1 MANLQTTIEL
11 IFQGIDNASEVS
23 NSVGKSLKGL
33 NDTVDSITSPLA
45 DFAGSVAVVQG
56 ALVALTGVIG
66 TLAYKES
73 VEFQKGLLD
82 LQKQMNDGEGDAK
95 SYASALEALAVR
107 YGTNANE
114 LVKSAADFKAG
125 GYDIQTSIQL
135 VKQSLDLMIAGDVS
149 AAQAT
154 DIMKR
159 SLAGFQI
166 AAPDASKE
174 AAHLAEVL
182 NRVADVANSDFDQI
196 ALAFADL
203 APIAKLTGLNFEEV
217 ASVLS
222 VVIDRTGSG
231 SEAANSLKS
240 VFLSLISPS
249 KEAAEVME
257 TLGVKFDAAGKPM
270 GSVKEIIAGLVPVFG
285 KMTDEQKLQTAAVLA
300 GKEQASAFV
309 SVLGDWKTG
318 LERTQI
324 ALANTGSTI
333 EKEVTT
339 RLGSADAAIN
349 SSNEAFRQLLR
360 VLGDEIQINTTGVIR
375 GLGELAIAFKGVIE
389 AGKLDPLFNLLRPQL
404 AAVEEL
410 FRTTAKNLPA
420 AFEGLKFDSLVNA
433 LNTLGEKA
441 KGALEALLGPIDLS
455 TVDGLRES
463 LQRVIDLLAGLT
475 NVTAGELGGL
485 APFLAGIREMA
496 MAFKDATPEA
506 QGLIGNLLGL
516 SVGFQGISGM
526 VGDAAL
532 VFLAFGDKLKALPAL
547 LAAFGAELGAIQTLA
562 ASGSIAAGLGAAGIA
577 GAVGVLAFELTRLS
591 GMDNVLN
598 DVLAPD
604 AVFGKGATLGTI
616 IADLAENLGLLGGAA
631 EKPQPPISELSKE
644 LDRNIEA
651 SQKSRTEINA
661 WMDAQEA
668 AAKVPAD
675 TTKEIEKLTAS
686 YAAAG
691 YQYDATTGQIRAMA
705 SEEFQRKV
713 QLSDLRETFLAAQRD
728 QTGYVGSVKDG
739 VVTYTQWGNALSGA
753 KKKTEDLGDT
763 LKNKTAKDILEA
775 TKVANDFQAKMEQIA
790 SNERI
795 KNIEAV
801 VSIKTEALK
810 ADAERVKATF
820 ESIDNTVSST
830 GDLLGSLFGAFNTA
844 TSNWDKAKIE
854 DQIALE
860 NKRRQDALELQKKL
874 AEAEIERIQA
884 QTESLN
890 RGDALIKIEGSGL
903 KPELEAFMWKILS
916 LIRVR
921 ANAEFSQYLLGV
933 ASP

>member
-11 IFQGIDNASEVS
+11 IFQGVDQTGTAIESVSSGLSKINDKVGNAAQ
-23 NSVGKSLKGL
+23 
-33 NDTVDSITSPLA
+33 PLA
-45 DFAGSVAVVQG
+45 DFTTGLLKVEG
-56 ALVALTGVIG
+56 AAIATGVALLAVATDQAGKFEESFREIA
-66 TLAYKES
+66 TLTDQP
-73 VEFQKGLLD
+73 VEGLQNFRTAIL
-82 LQKQMNDGEGDAK
+82 E
-95 SYASALEALAVR
+95 YAS
-107 YGTNANE
+107 
-114 LVKSAADFKAG
+114 
-125 GYDIQTSIQL
+125 TST
-135 VKQSLDLMIAGDVS
+135 QSLDSVTS
-149 AAQAT
+149 AVYAAISGGVEYT
-154 DIMKR
+154 K
-159 SLAGFQI
+159 SLAFVAAAEKLAVAGKAELGQTLTGLISTLNAYGAGVDQAGKYSDVFFTAVRLGQTTLPELNASLSGVTSTAVLGGQSFETVAAAIATLTASGAPTSEAITRLNAALSAIINPSSQAAKLAKDLGIEFDLNTLKSKGF
-166 AAPDASKE
+166 AG
-174 AAHLAEVL
+174 VL
-182 NRVADVANSDFDQI
+182 ADVAAKTGGAGDKMAVLFGSTE
-196 ALAFADL
+196 ALNAVNVL
-203 APIAKLTGLNFEEV
+203 AISSASKFKSNLDEIAK
-217 ASVLS
+217 S
-222 VVIDRTGSG
+222 
-231 SEAANSLKS
+231 
-240 VFLSLISPS
+240 
-249 KEAAEVME
+249 
-257 TLGVKFDAAGKPM
+257 AG
-270 GSVKEIIAGLVPVFG
+270 ATDTAFG
-285 KMTDEQKLQTAAVLA
+285 KMQDATDTLAQAIAVAAV
-300 GKEQASAFV
+300 K
-309 SVLGDWKTG
+309 LGTPFLDS
-318 LERTQI
+318 Q
-324 ALANTGSTI
+324 STI
-333 EKEVTT
+333 EDAIASIVTT
-339 RLGSADAAIN
+339 LGAAFESGALSGFKENLVAVATSIAT
-349 SSNEAFRQLLR
+349 AFE
-360 VLGDEIQINTTGVIR
+360 DI
-375 GLGELAIAFKGVIE
+375 
-389 AGKLDPLFNLLRPQL
+389 
-404 AAVEEL
+404 
-410 FRTTAKNLPA
+410 AKNLPDA
-420 AFEGLKFDSLVNA
+420 LNKADYSGFTAGLERLRKVIKDAFGDLFVGIDVSTPEGLAKAITA
-433 LNTLGEKA
+433 LGSGFEKLAAYTAGAVSQIGPLIENLA
-441 KGALEALLGPIDLS
+441 KMGGWIAKLDPDTYA
-455 TVDGLRES
+455 
-463 LQRVIDLLAGLT
+463 LAGT
-475 NVTAGELGGL
+475 VGGL
-485 APFLAGIREMA
+485 ATAFVLVGPAVSGVITTMELFGGALKSLPAALTVVRTEMA
-496 MAFKDATPEA
+496 LMS
-506 QGLIGNLLGL
+506 GV
-516 SVGFQGISGM
+516 VGSGSLA
-526 VGDAAL
+526 AAL
-532 VFLAFGDKLKALPAL
+532 G
-547 LAAFGAELGAIQTLA
+547 T
-562 ASGSIAAGLGAAGIA
+562 AGIA
-577 GAVGVLAFELTRLS
+577 GAVGVLAFELTQLS
-591 GMDNVLN
+591 GLDNVLN

-675 TTKEIEKLTAS
+675 TTKELEKLTAS

-713 QLSDLRETFLAAQRD
+713 QLSDLRETFLAAERD
-728 QTGYVGSVKDG
+728 QTGYVGSIKDG
-739 VVTYTQWGNALSGA
+739 VVTYTQWGNALAGA
-753 KKKTEDLGDT
+753 KKKAEDLGDT